1 MSWGLGPQEVHRIK
15 NNSQL
20 LGHALFSVGPFTS
33 ETALT
38 SGHWHNW
45 LTAGIPHNED
55 VSGAVTMA
63 ESRAECMW
71 LLDRL
76 APKEPLPNSLVRSS
90 LLPSESMLEAEP
102 RVTVAHAF
110 LLENEVL

>member
-1 MSWGLGPQEVHRIK
+1 MK
-15 NNSQL
+15 
-20 LGHALFSVGPFTS
+20 SV
-33 ETALT
+33 LT
-38 SGHWHNW
+38 SGHWHSW
-45 LTAGIPHNED
+45 STAGIPRNED

-90 LLPSESMLEAEP
+90 LLPSESTLEDEET
-102 RVTVAHAF
+102 TVPHRNNTSVVNSPPTARAGGEVWRERGWQSQ
-110 LLENEVL
+110 LLLGAPK